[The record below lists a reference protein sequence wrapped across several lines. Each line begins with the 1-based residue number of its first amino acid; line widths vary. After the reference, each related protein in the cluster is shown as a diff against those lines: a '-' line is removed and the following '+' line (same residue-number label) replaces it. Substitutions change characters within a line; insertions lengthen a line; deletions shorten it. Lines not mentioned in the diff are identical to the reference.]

1 MAKPL
6 NSNKKLLES
15 FARTSEE
22 IFSLNEFE
30 ELLKSGKQIRI
41 KYGVDVTSPFLHIG
55 HAVNLWMM
63 RELQELGH
71 KVIFLIGDFTT
82 QIGDPTGRSDTRPI
96 IPREEIE
103 KNAEEF
109 IRQAKMVL
117 RFDDPN
123 LLEIRKNSEWF
134 SEYSLADF
142 LKLLAMVTH
151 ARLISRDMFQ
161 RRIEKQEDIYMHE
174 MIYPILQGYDSYV
187 LESDL
192 TIIGSDQLFNEMLG
206 RFYQQKLGQK
216 SQVIITTKITPGIDG
231 KAKQSKSLDNYI
243 GLGHSSRDKFGRS
256 MKIPDELIVDYLKI
270 YTNVPMDEISKI
282 EKEIS
287 SDPMKWKKFLAREI
301 LKRYHNEA
309 GVQDEQEWFENTF
322 SKKITPDDIPV
333 LEVDESQWV
342 AIDLVKKHFDKSKS
356 NSELRRL
363 FKQGAVSL
371 NDRKISAFDEKVD
384 VASEDVV
391 KVGKRTW
398 FKVRVEEK

>member
-216 SQVIITTKITPGIDG
+216 PQVIITTKITPGIDG

-270 YTNVPMDEISKI
+270 YTNVPMDEISRV
-282 EKEIS
+282 EKEIL

-309 GVQDEQEWFENTF
+309 DVQDEQEWFENTF